1 MLILTMGM
9 KLQTLRDIRTCLSG
23 ELRGVY
29 PEPEINAL
37 ASIIIK
43 TIPDI
48 KKLHQIYDPDQP
60 LSSESVKRIIII
72 IKELRKGKPI
82 QYILGY
88 TDFYNCFI
96 RVTSATL
103 IPRQETEELADL
115 IIKENKS
122 FNGSIID
129 IGTGSGCIAIA
140 LAKNLTDSLI
150 TGTDNSSDAIDVAR
164 SNADINKV
172 KINFMQEDIFNPDK
186 LLSIKAGIIVSN
198 PPYVRNSEKSFMH
211 RNILDY
217 EPAAALFVDDSDPLK
232 YYRSILETA
241 KKILLPGGKVYCEI
255 NEALGKEM
263 LYLFEEFKYT
273 ETVLVRD
280 MNGKDRFIKGK
291 RNG

>member
-1 MLILTMGM
+1 M